1 MSGLV
6 SVVVPTYREAANLP
20 LLVPRLA
27 DAMARAGL
35 AWECVVVD
43 DDSRDGTEAACA
55 TLATTFPV
63 RLVVRRG
70 ERGLAT
76 AVLAGFREARGDP
89 FVVMDADLSH
99 PPEVVPALV
108 AAVREGRGDLV
119 FGSRAVEGAST
130 DERWGLV
137 RRLNSWVAT
146 WLARPLTSAADPM
159 SGFFALSRATLATAA
174 PLDPVGYKIGLEL
187 SVKCVGSRVVEVP
200 IHFAD
205 RAHGESKLGV
215 RERLRYLRHLLRL
228 YAFRLSRRA
237 RAAGRQPPVAP
248 PSA

>member
-6 SVVVPTYREAANLP
+6 SVVVPTLREAANLP

-27 DAMARAGL
+27 AAMDAARL
-35 AWECVVVD
+35 SWECVVVD
-43 DDSRDGTEAACA
+43 DDSRDGTDEACA
-55 TLATTFPV
+55 LLAGSFPV

-76 AVLAGFREARGDP
+76 AVLAGFREAQGGLL
-89 FVVMDADLSH
+89 VVMDADLSH
-99 PPEVVPALV
+99 PPEAVPALV

-119 FGSRAVEGAST
+119 FGSRYVDGAST
-130 DERWGLV
+130 DERWSLG
-137 RRLNSWVAT
+137 RRLNSTVAT
-146 WLARPLTSAADPM
+146 LLARPLTAMTDPM

-187 SVKCVGSRVVEVP
+187 AVKCVGCRVGEVP

-205 RAHGESKLGV
+205 RAHGESKLGF
-215 RERLRYLRHLLRL
+215 REQVRYLRHLARL
-228 YAFRLSRRA
+228 YAFRVSGRRRRTA
-237 RAAGRQPPVAP
+237 SGER
-248 PSA
+248 